1 MTVPFETLLL
11 VVTAAGIL
19 QAVTFWLWRTETRAL
34 RDTVSWLNDRNAQL
48 RRNSHRRDPRTG
60 RLLPL
65 GE

>member
-1 MTVPFETLLL
+1 MTVPFETLIL

-19 QAVTFWLWRTETRAL
+19 QTITCWLWATETRIL
-34 RDTVSWLNDRNAQL
+34 RERLGTLSRQYARL
-48 RRNSHRRDPRTG
+48 RAISHRRDRRTG